1 MGVTEIGR
9 YPSRGKMSHNSV
21 VFPTPSI
28 DSEFSTQKL
37 NFLRRI
43 VSSTSRIVFS
53 DPVNRGLSGK
63 IYKVP
68 VFFVLHI
75 SPFDIVWFLVCFL
88 FVLQNKVKE
97 AASVHPK
104 FLFSATYS
112 GGKIDAD
119 FVFFSLYIWLFIFQ
133 FQNNRQLKDIVV

>member
-9 YPSRGKMSHNSV
+9 YPSRGKMSYNSV

-28 DSEFSTQKL
+28 DSEFSTQQL

-43 VSSTSRIVFS
+43 VSSTSRIGFS

-68 VFFVLHI
+68 VFLCCTFRLLTL
-75 SPFDIVWFLVCFL
+75 FDFW
-88 FVLQNKVKE
+88 
-97 AASVHPK
+97 
-104 FLFSATYS
+104 
-112 GGKIDAD
+112 
-119 FVFFSLYIWLFIFQ
+119 FVFYLFCKT
-133 FQNNRQLKDIVV
+133 R